1 MTYRDILTL
10 LKAGYSKDEIDA
22 MDDSK
27 EVSKPVE
34 PAPAPAPVETEPAPV
49 KNEEQSTAKNE
60 EPAQSMTAQQLE
72 NLLNKLI
79 AGMQA
84 NNRLDAEMGA
94 RIIDPHT
101 TAIDTMRS
109 ISDIPNNRN

>member
-10 LKAGYSKDEIDA
+10 LKAGYSRDEIEA

-34 PAPAPAPVETEPAPV
+34 PAPAPIEPAPAPVETEPAPV
-49 KNEEQSTAKNE
+49 KNE

-79 AGMQA
+79 SGMQA

-94 RIIDPHT
+94 QIIDPHT
-101 TAIDTMRS
+101 TAIDTMRA